1 MESEKIIE
9 KMAKYLEESVELA
22 SNNKSTPW
30 GEGVEFGF
38 KHALDHLNFLI
49 KLYE

>member
-9 KMAKYLEESVELA
+9 KMAKYLEESIKFA
-22 SNNKSTPW
+22 SENKTTQW
-30 GEGVEFGF
+30 GEGVESGF
-38 KHALDHLNFLI
+38 KYALEHLNFLI